1 MDAFTGT
8 GMKWLEVAVT
18 VRPTQ
23 AGRAGDL
30 LLGYSPQGFSDTAA
44 RHRRRVLR
52 IYLPG
57 GSISRSALPRLRR
70 DLARTVGRVAIATR
84 GVEDTAWLDAWKTHA
99 GPIRIGR
106 LTIQPSWL
114 PGRRAR
120 GRTVVRLD
128 PGMAFGSGEHPST
141 QLCLAAV
148 ERHARRG
155 ARVIDVGTGSGIL
168 AIAAARLGA
177 GRVLAVDNDPIAVA
191 VARANVRANHVA
203 GRVRVRRGS
212 GLARVRLRADLIVA
226 NLTADLLPAI
236 VRDATR
242 CLAPGG
248 RFVGAGFGTSRVA
261 EVQRALAEAG
271 LRATRVDH
279 LRGWRSVHATA
290 APSRS
295 AR

>member
-1 MDAFTGT
+1 M
-8 GMKWLEVAVT
+8 AVT

-23 AGRAGDL
+23 AERAGDL
-30 LLGYSPQGFSDTAA
+30 LLRCCPQGFSDTAA
-44 RHRRRVLR
+44 QHRLRVLR
-52 IYLPG
+52 VYLPG
-57 GSISRSALPRLRR
+57 GPISRSALPRLRR
-70 DLARTVGRVAIATR
+70 DLARAVGPVAIETR

-99 GPIRIGR
+99 RPIHIGR
-106 LTIQPSWL
+106 LAIQPSWL
-114 PGRRAR
+114 PGIRAR

-148 ERHARRG
+148 ERYARGG

-191 VARANVRANHVA
+191 VARVNVRANHVA
-203 GRVRVRRGS
+203 GRVRLRTGS
-212 GLARVRLRADLIVA
+212 GLARVRFRADLIVA

-236 VRDATR
+236 LRDVAH

-271 LRATRVDH
+271 LRATRIDH

-290 APSRS
+290 ALSRS

>member
-1 MDAFTGT
+1 
-8 GMKWLEVAVT
+8 MKWLEVAVT

-23 AGRAGDL
+23 AERAGDL
-30 LLGYSPQGFSDTAA
+30 LLRYSPQGFSDTAA
-44 RHRRRVLR
+44 PHRRRVLR
-52 IYLPG
+52 VYLPG
-57 GSISRSALPRLRR
+57 GPISRSALPGLRR
-70 DLARTVGRVAIATR
+70 DLAGTVGLVAIETR
-84 GVEDTAWLDAWKTHA
+84 RVENTAWLDAWKTHA
-99 GPIRIGR
+99 RPIRIGR

-114 PGRRAR
+114 PGRQAR

-177 GRVLAVDNDPIAVA
+177 GRVLAIDDDPIAVA
-191 VARANVRANHVA
+191 VARANARANRVA
-203 GRVRVRRGS
+203 GRVRVREGG
-212 GLARVRLRADLIVA
+212 GLARVRFRADLIVA

-236 VRDATR
+236 LHDVVR

-248 RFVGAGFGTSRVA
+248 RFVGAGFGTARAA
-261 EVQRALAEAG
+261 EVRRALAEAG
-271 LRATRVDH
+271 LRATRVEH
-279 LRGWRSVHATA
+279 LRGWRAVYAMA
-290 APSRS
+290 AQSRS